1 MRHRKAKLR
10 LNRFTSWRRATL
22 ASLAK
27 NILIRQ
33 SIRTTKAKALAARP
47 VIERLISLGKTG
59 SLAAKRQAYK
69 IVGNHNLVSLIFNE
83 IAPRFKTREGG
94 YTRILN
100 WGIRRG
106 DSAELV
112 ILELTEVKKKE
123 PPKLKIKKEEAR
135 APIDKKTEAAPEKE
149 KPGEGKK
156 QKTETVVKEKPP
168 ITKKPSRNFLGGL
181 RKIFKKER
189 DSL

>member
-1 MRHRKAKLR
+1 MRHRKAKFR

-27 NILIRQ
+27 NLLIHQ
-33 SIRTTKAKALAARP
+33 NIRTTKTKALAAKP
-47 VIERLISLGKTG
+47 VIEKLISLGKTG

-83 IAPRFKTREGG
+83 IAPRFKTRGGG

-112 ILELTEVKKKE
+112 ILELTEIKKKE
-123 PPKLKIKKEEAR
+123 AFKPKTKKEEAR
-135 APIDKKTEAAPEKE
+135 APIDKKTETTPEKE
-149 KPGEGKK
+149 KPGEEKK
-156 QKTETVVKEKPP
+156 RKTETAVKEKPP